1 MWNVIYN
8 GKVVARVNEEWKAQE
23 EMVNFM
29 WNEISSK
36 IDDEYGWV
44 DSRNPFDTPEHRDID
59 YDELAKDND
68 YFLEGETWTLYIEEE
83 EDEEG

>member
-8 GKVVARVNEEWKAQE
+8 GKVVARVNEEWEAQE

-36 IDDEYGWV
+36 IDDEYGWI
-44 DSRNPFDTPEHRDID
+44 DSRDPFEAPEHRDVD
-59 YDELAKDND
+59 YDKLAKNNN

-83 EDEEG
+83 DEEG